1 MRAEYWSSS
10 FFDYLVDHLKRTRSS
25 FNGNIEFIIRPKEF
39 FLTGST
45 RALPDREVPG
55 VQ

>member
-10 FFDYLVDHLKRTRSS
+10 FFDYLVNHLEQTPSS
-25 FNGNIEFIIRPKEF
+25 FNANIEFIIRPKEF

-55 VQ
+55 VK